1 MRKKILLLLIGCTLS
16 VSNAQDINDAL
27 NYSLDNLQGTARYRG
42 LSGAFGALGG
52 DLSAI
57 NINPAG
63 SAVFKN
69 SYVTGTLSSLNAK
82 NNHDF
87 LGNTSQ
93 NSVNNID
100 LNQAGAV
107 FVFNNRNENND
118 WKKFVLGVNYEQTM
132 NYNNDF
138 FVSGTN
144 NNSIDSYFLN
154 YAQGVPLELLQLL
167 PGETI
172 TDLYTF
178 LGQNEGFGAQQAFL
192 GYQSFILEPVDDTD
206 PNNTA
211 YFSNIAPGDF
221 NQEYTYA
228 TSGYA
233 SKFSLNL
240 ASQYKDKIYVGM
252 NLNSHFLNYNKST
265 YLYESNTNPGSIV
278 NEVGFENNLSTIG
291 SGFSFQLGTIAKVH
305 KNLRLGVSY
314 ESPTWYRISEEA
326 TQYIATTRND
336 SGNNIT
342 EAIAPNTINVYP
354 TYRLQTP
361 SELNASAAILFG
373 KKGLIS
379 FDYTLKD
386 YASTKFKPSS
396 DAGFAAQ
403 NTLMANVLKATNS
416 YRIGGELRVNRELSL
431 RAGYRFEESPYINE
445 NTISDLTGYSL
456 GLGYNFGK
464 VKIDAAFDQF
474 EQTRNV
480 QMYSQGLTNSNRI
493 NGKNSNITLS
503 VSFNL

>member
-1 MRKKILLLLIGCTLS
+1 MKKKILLLILTVFTTLS
-16 VSNAQDINDAL
+16 YSQDINDAL
-27 NYSLDNLQGTARYRG
+27 NYSNENLQGTARYRA

-52 DLSAI
+52 DLSSI

-69 SYVTGTLSSLNAK
+69 SYVTGTLSSLNSK
-82 NNHDF
+82 NDNNF
-87 LGNTSQ
+87 LGNS
-93 NSVNNID
+93 NSNNVNNID

-107 FVFNNRNENND
+107 FVFNNRNEDHD

-144 NNSIDSYFLN
+144 NTSIDSYFLN
-154 YAQGVPLELLQLL
+154 YAQGVPLDLLQLL
-167 PGETI
+167 PGESI
-172 TDLYTF
+172 SDLYSF

-192 GYQSFILEPVDDTD
+192 GYQSYILEPVDDTD

-221 NQEYTYA
+221 NQEYTFA
-228 TSGYA
+228 SSGYS

-240 ASQYKDKIYVGM
+240 ASQYKDKIYIGM

-291 SGFSFQLGTIAKVH
+291 TGFSFQLGTIAKVH
-305 KNLRLGVSY
+305 KNLRLGLSY
-314 ESPTWYRISEEA
+314 ESPTWYRISEET

-342 EAIAPNTINVYP
+342 EAIAPNVINIYP

-361 SELNASAAILFG
+361 SKLNASAAILFG

-386 YASTKFKPSS
+386 YSTMKFKPTS

-403 NTLMANVLKATNS
+403 NNIISNNLKATGS
-416 YRIGGELRVNRELSL
+416 YRVGGELRLSKEFSL
-431 RAGYRFEESPYINE
+431 RAGYRFEESPYKNE

-464 VKIDAAFDQF
+464 VKIDATYDQF
-474 EQTRNV
+474 EQTRNY
-480 QMYSQGLTNSNRI
+480 QLFSQGLTNSNRV
-493 NGKNSNITLS
+493 NGNNSNITLS